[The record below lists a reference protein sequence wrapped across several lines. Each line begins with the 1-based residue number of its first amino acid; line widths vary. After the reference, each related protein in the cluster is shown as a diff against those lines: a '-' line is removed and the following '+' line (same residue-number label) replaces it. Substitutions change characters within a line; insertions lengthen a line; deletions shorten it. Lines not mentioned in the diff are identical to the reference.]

1 MADKKYTIPAGDV
14 AIEVPAWASEVTLQA
29 LSNHSAN
36 AVKLTGKLLGTVKK
50 NKDLDDEIVEAVKT
64 NTQIGINNADVNQKE
79 GKARTS
85 LLLKG
90 AEAVRDTAGFF
101 GDSEKPLSSMVKVT
115 ETVVNK
121 LKGSNGKLSEA
132 SAELSPFRNFL
143 KTTGKQIASVAVDIG
158 LAWAGWNAAKFEQF
172 AEVQKSMID
181 SGAVVFDTA
190 DTFNDLYTEAF
201 QLGITYKTFS
211 ETISNFGG
219 TMVGLGGDVS
229 QGSKVMMSLFKR
241 LEYNV
246 DDLGDLG
253 LTNKELLNTYAG
265 FIESQRLA
273 GSLDRKLADGGG
285 ELESSFTNLV
295 MEAGAV
301 ANLTALSRSE
311 AMNRMLGAVS
321 DPMIAAGLR
330 TLEERGKVD
339 TANVVRELVE
349 QLSLFTGM
357 GPSNFIDNTLLAF
370 QRATAQYSGNM
381 QDFDIR
387 PILAAIDGEAI
398 AVFEALTKETGVN
411 ALNQI
416 NEAVRNA
423 EVNGGQVSAN
433 LIFDIIE
440 DFNRKGQFA
449 SQSVGTIGGKVQDA
463 LATVEEIVINMG
475 GLKGVDLKAESD
487 RLKTHY
493 KESGTAVVA
502 MNDMSKAFLTA
513 QEAITLDMQNM
524 AESLEFATS
533 MISDGS
539 SFLSEMMNN
548 KSEEPAET
556 GAGSLDAAESVA
568 QNAANVKITDDMTI
582 EEHRDSENA
591 LANAVLNNAVNLL
604 ADDNNNNNNDNV
616 VSPASTQNNNADPE
630 NDILPNEIRDP
641 LVAELSNL
649 SLPELKDRLTESMK
663 ERTINNKMAA
673 GRPDLLAKLMEN
685 ARLEEEAIKKQIKV
699 HEDRQ
704 VILNR
709 NDMITSFNEAS
720 HQHQ

>member
-1 MADKKYTIPAGDV
+1 MADKKYNIPVGDA
-14 AIEVPAWASEVTLQA
+14 AIEVPAWATEVTLQS
-29 LSNHSAN
+29 LSNQSAN
-36 AVKLTGKLLGTVKK
+36 AVKLTSKLLGTVKK
-50 NKDLDDEIVEAVKT
+50 NKDLDDDIIDAVKT
-64 NTQIGINNADVNQKE
+64 NTQIGVNNADVNQKE

-85 LLLKG
+85 LLVKG
-90 AEAVRDTAGFF
+90 AEMVRDTAGFF
-101 GDSEKPLSSMVKVT
+101 GDSEKPLTSMVKVT

-121 LKGSNGKLSEA
+121 LKGSNGKLSDA
-132 SAELSPFRNFL
+132 TTELGPFKKFM
-143 KTTGKQIASVAVDIG
+143 KTTGKQMMNVAVDIG

-181 SGAVVFDTA
+181 SGAVVFETA
-190 DTFNDLYTEAF
+190 DTFNQLYTDAF
-201 QLGITYKTFS
+201 KLGITYKTFS

-265 FIESQRLA
+265 FIESQRLTGA
-273 GSLDRKLADGGG
+273 LDRRLADGGG
-285 ELESSFTNLV
+285 ALESSFTNLV

-339 TANVVRELVE
+339 TANVVRELAE

-357 GPSNFIDNTLLAF
+357 GPSNFIDNTLLAL

-381 QDFDIR
+381 QDFDIT
-387 PILAAIDGEAI
+387 PILAAIDQEAI
-398 AVFEALTKETGVN
+398 AIFEAIGPD
-411 ALNQI
+411 ALDQI
-416 NEAVRNA
+416 NDAVRNA
-423 EVNGGQVSAN
+423 EANGGEVSAN

-463 LATVEEIVINMG
+463 LATVEEIMINMK
-475 GLKGVDLKAESD
+475 GLSGSDLEAESN

-539 SFLSEMMNN
+539 SFLSGMLRDYTDDKPTISTE
-548 KSEEPAET
+548 
-556 GAGSLDAAESVA
+556 GSIDAAESVT
-568 QNAANVKITDDMTI
+568 NDAANVEIDDI
-582 EEHRDSENA
+582 NNVEEYSENQKA
-591 LANAVLNNAVNLL
+591 AGNTALNNAVDIL
-604 ADDNNNNNNDNV
+604 DYPNDNTV
-616 VSPASTQNNNADPE
+616 TPASTVNNNADPE
-630 NDILPNEIRDP
+630 NDVLPNEIRDP
-641 LVAELSNL
+641 LQAQLSELSY
-649 SLPELKDRLTESMK
+649 PELKDRLTDVIK
-663 ERTINNKMAA
+663 ERIINNKMSAS
-673 GRPDLLAKLMEN
+673 RPDLLEKMMEN

-704 VILNR
+704 ILLNR
-709 NDMITSFNEAS
+709 NDMITSFNEARQH
-720 HQHQ
+720 HQ